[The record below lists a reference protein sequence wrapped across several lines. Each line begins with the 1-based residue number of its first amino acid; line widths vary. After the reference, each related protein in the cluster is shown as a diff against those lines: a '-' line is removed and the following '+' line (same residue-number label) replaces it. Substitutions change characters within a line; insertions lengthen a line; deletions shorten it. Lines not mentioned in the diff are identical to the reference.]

1 MIEYA
6 AIISVLAGANLTNLI
21 SIEPTWNV
29 ICTVG
34 GSVLLLGFYVFK

>member
-6 AIISVLAGANLTNLI
+6 AIISILAGANITNLI

-29 ICTVG
+29 ILAVG
-34 GSVLLLGFYVFK
+34 GSVLLFGFYAFK